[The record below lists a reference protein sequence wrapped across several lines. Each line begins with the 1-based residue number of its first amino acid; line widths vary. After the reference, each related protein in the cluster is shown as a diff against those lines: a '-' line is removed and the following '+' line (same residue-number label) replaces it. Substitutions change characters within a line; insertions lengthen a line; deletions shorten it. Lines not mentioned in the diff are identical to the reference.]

1 MNDGFVQIKD
11 LLPKAVSKYGVQREV
26 RGALVRDRARQAVKD
41 VWGSEVTE
49 VRPLFFKEGVLV
61 VEVENSA
68 WGQEVFMKE
77 EELIELIGKE
87 LGVKEVR
94 TRVRG

>member
-1 MNDGFVQIKD
+1 
-11 LLPKAVSKYGVQREV
+11 
-26 RGALVRDRARQAVKD
+26 
-41 VWGSEVTE
+41 
-49 VRPLFFKEGVLV
+49 VLV